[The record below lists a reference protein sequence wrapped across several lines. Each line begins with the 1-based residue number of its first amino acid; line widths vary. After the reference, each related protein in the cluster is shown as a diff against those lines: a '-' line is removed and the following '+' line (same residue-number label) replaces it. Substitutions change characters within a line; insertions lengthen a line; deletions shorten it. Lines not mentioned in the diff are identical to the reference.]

1 MHMSHKL
8 YIYVSQDTK
17 KKRLVHLL
25 HPDMTTRKKKRGAA
39 EKKPQPIIETRKQK
53 KTIKGSTTIKSY

>member
-1 MHMSHKL
+1 MHMSHEL

-25 HPDMTTRKKKRGAA
+25 HPDKTTRKEKKGAA

-53 KTIKGSTTIKSY
+53 NDNKRQHNN